1 VILSDKKKVLERG
14 VSMKKLVG
22 LLLFLPIL
30 LNYFPALTGAQDYE
44 KPPLMKASRVL
55 PPELLKSAVHQVRE
69 DVTSEG
75 YLYHFIVESQFGLY
89 DIESLDLLRIRVHEI
104 KTLANVIEKN
114 QTHEFMNGLKNQL
127 YQTMNAPVQI
137 IQDPLG
143 SISAM
148 GQGVGKQF
156 QRIGNLFKSREKSTQ
171 EDTGLRTVMVSAEKR
186 KLAAELNLDVY
197 STNPKVQDF
206 LNSVAEARARGTLA
220 MKFATFAIPGGAGI
234 AVSALSYSG
243 NVEDLLRDNSPMD
256 LYVLNEKK
264 LREMGFD
271 SYRTGR
277 FLNHP
282 DLSPRHKTVIV
293 AALESMKGVSGREAL
308 LDAALNTE
316 GKESLALFQEN
327 RAVLLSKYHARFSRL
342 KQIQMQNGIPT
353 AVTESGKNLVLL
365 PIDIAYWTE
374 DAEAIL
380 HGLAE
385 IPGEWDLVI
394 TGQITSQGQA
404 GAEAAGFKVI
414 TGFGQN

>member
-1 VILSDKKKVLERG
+1 MILSVRKKVLERG
-14 VSMKKLVG
+14 ASMNKKLG
-22 LLLFLPIL
+22 LLLFLAIL
-30 LNYFPALTGAQDYE
+30 LNHVPAIAGAQDYE
-44 KPPLMKASRVL
+44 KPPRLKASAVL
-55 PPELLKSAVHQVRE
+55 PPDLLKSGVHQVRDE
-69 DVTSEG
+69 VTTDG
-75 YLYHFIVESQFGLY
+75 HLDHFIVESQFGLY

-104 KTLANVIEKN
+104 KTLANVIEQN
-114 QTHEFMNGLKNQL
+114 QSHEFMNGLKNQL
-127 YQTMNAPVQI
+127 NQTMTAPVKI
-137 IQDPLG
+137 IQDPLE

-197 STNPKVQDF
+197 STNPKVQEF
-206 LNSVAEARARGTLA
+206 LNRVAEARARGTLA
-220 MKFATFAIPGGAGI
+220 VKFATFAIPGGAGI

-243 NVEDLLRDNSPMD
+243 GVEDLLRDNSPMD

-264 LREMGFD
+264 LRDMGVD

-293 AALESMKGVSGREAL
+293 AALESMAGVSGREAL

-327 RAVLLSKYHARFSRL
+327 RAVLLSKYHARYGRL
-342 KQIQMQNGIPT
+342 KQIQTQNGIP
-353 AVTESGKNLVLL
+353 AAATESGKNLVLL

-385 IPGEWDLVI
+385 TPGEWDLVI
-394 TGQITSQGQA
+394 TGRITPRGQA
-404 GAEAAGFKVI
+404 KAEAAGFKVI
-414 TGFGQN
+414 TGFDQN